1 MSGRE
6 RAIARAMNEA
16 VEHPEI
22 RDEWGS
28 LEPDFLERVR
38 TALEAGD
45 TERIQAEAENLHAA
59 DLADLIEA
67 LEPDER
73 VSLIAALGR
82 SFDVE
87 ALAELD
93 EAVRDQLMEALPPDV
108 IASAINKLDTD
119 DALYLIE
126 DLDKLDQQEI
136 LAKISKEGRATL
148 DRALDYPEG
157 TAGRLMQTEFAA

>member
-28 LEPDFLERVR
+28 IEPDFLERVR

-45 TERIQAEAENLHAA
+45 TKRIQTEAENLHAA

-73 VSLIAALGR
+73 VSLIAALAR

-87 ALAELD
+87 ALAELE
-93 EAVRDQLMEALPPDV
+93 EAVRHQIIAALQPDG
-108 IASAINKLDTD
+108 IAAAIGTLVTD
-119 DALYLIE
+119 DSLY
-126 DLDKLDQQEI
+126 
-136 LAKISKEGRATL
+136 
-148 DRALDYPEG
+148 
-157 TAGRLMQTEFAA
+157 